1 MNNYTASI
9 LLTAALA
16 LAGGASAEEIRVPV
30 LGKAPAALHAD
41 IVRAARQVCGDA
53 ALDLS
58 RPTSEDACIAASV
71 AQAEVKAKS
80 ILTSPA
86 YVAASSGR

>member
-1 MNNYTASI
+1 MNTVVASL

-16 LAGGASAEEIRVPV
+16 WAGLASAEEIRVPV
-30 LGKAPAALHAD
+30 LGKAPAALHAE
-41 IVRAARQVCGDA
+41 IVRAAGQVCSDA
-53 ALDLS
+53 AFDLS

-71 AQAEVKAKS
+71 AQAEIKAKS

-86 YVAASSGR
+86 YAAASNGR